1 MTGEMRFID
10 KNGIDSNGE
19 CWDLHAAI
27 AQACGGELKPFD
39 SYQGPYI
46 SVNGDVVVN
55 SGSCY
60 RMPVQYLGCVRLWI
74 IGNDQD
80 YMIGTVYRED
90 TEDYA
95 DFDIYDTESA
105 ICAARSLL

>member
-1 MTGEMRFID
+1 MTGEMAYI
-10 KNGIDSNGE
+10 NQEGLDSNGE

-46 SVNGDVVVN
+46 SIGSDVIAN
-55 SGSCY
+55 SGSNY
-60 RMPVQYLGCVRLWI
+60 RMPIQHLSCVRLWVCA
-74 IGNDQD
+74 NDQD
-80 YMIGTVYRED
+80 YMTGFVYRED
-90 TEDYA
+90 TEEGA
-95 DFDIYDTESA
+95 DFDFYDTESA